1 MAVKKYAQL
10 FIEDNTM
17 RKLLNRRDS
26 ETVFMVSVIIV
37 ITISI
42 AYVLWQVRG

>member
-26 ETVFMVSVIIV
+26 ETVLMVGVIILV
-37 ITISI
+37 TIASV
-42 AYVLWQVRG
+42 YVLWQVRG

>member
-26 ETVFMVSVIIV
+26 ETVLMVGVIILV
-37 ITISI
+37 TIASV
-42 AYVLWQVRG
+42 YVLWQVRS